1 MSSEHES
8 VEMSLSILDLSND
21 IMQLTESID
30 SITMNLDQEPSS
42 IDHENVNDSID
53 SNTDILNACLDSFQV
68 LEETEANKLKID
80 TTPEN
85 PNVETMTTINRV
97 SSYFPPKINDSD
109 KYMLAALKR
118 YKKDKRKQ
126 DVSVIPPSMYKSL
139 KKSKEIMKGPT
150 IISESKEITDD
161 ETNQI
166 SKPALHHNFN
176 KFKYWKCKLCDKEG
190 IPFKEMK
197 CTTCGRS
204 KKFKPLHERDYSSTL
219 VSQKINPK
227 REEAEFLK
235 PDKEEVSISDRL
247 ERQYLYTKHDFE
259 VDTRQKLVQE
269 VEELL
274 SSIRDWI

>member
-1 MSSEHES
+1 MARVNES
-8 VEMSLSILDLSND
+8 VEMSLSILDLTND

-30 SITMNLDQEPSS
+30 SITMDHDHEPS
-42 IDHENVNDSID
+42 IDHENVNDSIE

-68 LEETEANKLKID
+68 LEEIEAKKKNVD

-85 PNVETMTTINRV
+85 PNVEIMTRINRV
-97 SSYFPPKINDSD
+97 SSFFPPKMNDSD
-109 KYMLAALKR
+109 IYMLAALKR

-126 DVSVIPPSMYKSL
+126 DVSVIPPSVYKSL
-139 KKSKEIMKGPT
+139 QKSKEIIKGPT
-150 IISESKEITDD
+150 ITSISKEITAN
-161 ETNQI
+161 ETNKI
-166 SKPALHHNFN
+166 SKTTLNHNFC

-190 IPFKEMK
+190 IPFEEMK
-197 CTTCGRS
+197 CTSCGRS
-204 KKFKPLHERDYSSTL
+204 KKFKPLHERDYSSTFIPR
-219 VSQKINPK
+219 KINPK
-227 REEAEFLK
+227 KEEEEFLK